1 MKFANPFMW
10 QNAKPFNM
18 DAATLERIND
28 KMSAAMD
35 AGIQGNQVT
44 RFRALKIIW
53 NNSHFK
59 IQGKDESEQEKKNI
73 ELKIKKINDMIKQK
87 PLSNN
92 RQTTATYVTLMI
104 DSIELEIDLLEKELN
119 TLLFKYDVIH
129 LKVQKMPHFSDE
141 IKADYE

>member
-1 MKFANPFMW
+1 MKFANPFSW

-28 KMSAAMD
+28 KMSSAMD

-53 NNSHFK
+53 NNAHFK
-59 IQGKDESEQEKKNI
+59 VQGKEESEQEKTTI
-73 ELKIKKINDMIKQK
+73 EGNIKKINDMIKQK

-92 RQTTATYVTLMI
+92 RQQAATYITLMI
-104 DSIELEIDLLEKELN
+104 DNIELEIDLLEKELN
-119 TLLFKYDVIH
+119 TLLFKYGIIN
-129 LKVQKMPHFSDE
+129 LKVQKAPHFSDE
-141 IKADYE
+141 IKSDYE